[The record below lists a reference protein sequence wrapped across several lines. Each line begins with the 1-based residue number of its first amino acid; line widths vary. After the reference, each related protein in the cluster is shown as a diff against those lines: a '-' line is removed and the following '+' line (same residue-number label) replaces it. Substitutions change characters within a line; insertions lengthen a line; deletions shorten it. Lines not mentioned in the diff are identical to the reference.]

1 MENTHVDGRSAEV
14 IKAVL
19 MSYEKATMT
28 VLFADICQSTRLFE
42 TCGDIRAREIVSRTL
57 APLMAITRARGG
69 CVVKTIG
76 DEIMCTFP
84 DPEAAVVSACEMQ
97 HAVHKDSAL
106 APWPIAIR
114 IGFHQGD
121 VLQENG
127 DVFGDAVNLASRMVD
142 IAKADQIITTGRTA
156 RGVSQDACGGR
167 RDLGRMRVRGKSEP
181 LEIIEILWHD
191 DISVIT
197 VLNRPP
203 LNKEILSFAKLVL
216 RHRDLK
222 IEVLETDPPFT
233 MGRGDHNRLH
243 IDDPSVSRQH
253 AVIEYR
259 KNRYTLIDR
268 STNGT
273 YVRMNETDPIFLH
286 REELYLHGQGVISL
300 GQEIEADHPELIR
313 FKCRQ

>member
-1 MENTHVDGRSAEV
+1 MTQ
-14 IKAVL
+14 
-19 MSYEKATMT
+19 EKTTLT

-42 TCGDIRAREIVSRTL
+42 TCGDVRAREIVSQTL
-57 APLMAITRARGG
+57 TPLMAITQDHGG

-84 DPEAAVVSACEMQ
+84 DPEAAVVSACEMHQ
-97 HAVHKDSAL
+97 MVHKKSDL
-106 APWPIAIR
+106 ATSRISIR
-114 IGFHQGD
+114 IGLHQGD

-156 RGVSQDACGGR
+156 QGVSQDVCGGR

-203 LNKEILSFAKLVL
+203 PEEEILSFAKLVL

-243 IDDPSVSRQH
+243 IDAPPVSRQH
-253 AVIEYR
+253 AAIEYR
-259 KNRYTLIDR
+259 KNRYVLIDQ

-300 GQEIEADHPELIR
+300 GQEIESDHPELIR